1 MDVFAII
8 QRLVKEGKTVIVA
21 EHNLEWISQY
31 ADRVVALE
39 DGEIILDGKVQD
51 VMTSPRLVHNGTGRT
66 RYTEAAS
73 LAREKR
79 IIPKE
84 TPLPINLQAA
94 AQLFKE
100 VLYNNHEN

>member
-1 MDVFAII
+1 MLDVFAII
-8 QRLVKEGKTVIVA
+8 QTLAKEGKTVIVA

-31 ADRVVALE
+31 ADRVIALE

-51 VMTSPRLVHNGTGRT
+51 VMTSPRLVQNGTGRT

-79 IIPKE
+79 IIPEE
-84 TPLPINLQAA
+84 TPLPINLQSA

-100 VLYNNHEN
+100 DY